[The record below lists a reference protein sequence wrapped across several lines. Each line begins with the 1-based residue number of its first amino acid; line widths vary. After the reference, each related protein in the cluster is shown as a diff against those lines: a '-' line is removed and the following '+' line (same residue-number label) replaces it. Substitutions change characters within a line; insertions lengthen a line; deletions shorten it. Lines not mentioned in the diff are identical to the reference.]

1 MRKKPSK
8 EELIETLEA
17 IPKFSSSDPKM
28 FFQALVGEYPE
39 ITLFSNFEKIFTPKK
54 SLEQMADEILARE
67 KRRKERGFGGI
78 NRLLLRVDKFLFNPG
93 KVIRAHRAKI
103 SKETLSSLLR
113 ITFSLQNNGLSVDR
127 FFDNH
132 GYSDNV
138 KRLVAEGFT
147 SLYEVGIMFRE
158 ELYKDYQQKG
168 KTIEKMPET
177 GPYFKD
183 VIRFNVGGRK
193 LRQGKKP
200 ARKTI
205 NEDIESFRA
214 YLLRGNFKGKRNMA
228 FYGKRFRYIAH
239 LIIGMSSIIDV
250 HMDEED
256 KNKVL
261 NPPPVKKPSSF
272 SIDKAINDTVWKPRN
287 LHGISPITVPTPI
300 VSSTGPSI

>member
-17 IPKFSSSDPKM
+17 IPKSFSSDVKM
-28 FFQALVGEYPE
+28 VFQALVGKYPD
-39 ITLFSNFEKIFTPKK
+39 ITLFRNFEKIFTPGKC
-54 SLEQMADEILARE
+54 LEHTAEEILARE

-78 NRLLLRVDKFLFNPG
+78 NRLLLRADKFLFNPG
-93 KVIRAHRAKI
+93 EVIRAHKARI

-127 FFDNH
+127 FFDSH

-147 SLYEVGIMFRE
+147 SLYEVGVMFRE
-158 ELYKDYQQKG
+158 ELYKDYPRKG
-168 KTIEKMPET
+168 KTIEKMPAT

-214 YLLRGNFKGKRNMA
+214 YLLKGNFKGKRNMA
-228 FYGKRFRYIAH
+228 FYAKRFRYIAH

-250 HMDEED
+250 HIDEED
-256 KNKVL
+256 KNEVL
-261 NPPPVKKPSSF
+261 NPPSVKKPSIF
-272 SIDKAINDTVWKPRN
+272 RWIKALMIRYGNQEIFTVFF
-287 LHGISPITVPTPI
+287 I
-300 VSSTGPSI
+300 